1 MNIITIG
8 AGCFWCV
15 EAIFQVVP
23 GINNISCGYSGG
35 DTKIPTYDEVC
46 NGITGHAEVAQI
58 TYDPQIIS
66 YKELLTI
73 FWKTHD
79 PTTLNKQGADIGSQY
94 RSIIFYHDEEQ
105 RVIATN
111 FKNSLDESNVFD
123 SKIVTE
129 IVSFEKFYLAE
140 EYHQNYFKKNPNIPY
155 CTYVI
160 KPKLDK
166 FLSTQK

>member
-1 MNIITIG
+1 MNVITIG

-15 EAIFQVVP
+15 EAIFQMVP
-23 GINNISCGYSGG
+23 GVSAISCGYSGG
-35 DTKIPTYDEVC
+35 QIKNPTYDEIC
-46 NGITGHAEVAQI
+46 SGTTGHAEVVQI
-58 TYDPQIIS
+58 TYDSQIIS
-66 YKELLTI
+66 YKELLNI

-94 RSIIFYHDEEQ
+94 RSIIFYHDDGQ
-105 RVIATN
+105 KTIAAN
-111 FKNSLDESNVFD
+111 LKNDISEADIFD

-129 IVSFEKFYLAE
+129 ITKLKKFYLAE

-155 CTYVI
+155 CNYVI